1 MIRIPIVFLLGLLP
15 ANCGAPRAEP
25 PKVFAVDTEQAAPA
39 LLECLRSWRGESPF
53 PELQGIGLHPNSG
66 KDYLLQTSNGDQIMI
81 DTRIGSNRLIM
92 YSERSP
98 SEEQVEFL
106 SDCASG

>member
-39 LLECLRSWRGESPF
+39 LLECLRSWRGGSHF
-53 PELQGIGLHPNSG
+53 PGLETIGLHG
-66 KDYLLQTSNGDQIMI
+66 RAEDHLLEASNGDQVMI